1 MWHSPTQ
8 GLTKK
13 NISRKIFKQHTQ
25 AVLNPPK
32 TERSLAHVSPLSSKN
47 IPLIDHL
54 AKVDK
59 FAVEELLI
67 LKHEK

>member
-25 AVLNPPK
+25 VVLNPPK

-47 IPLIDHL
+47 IPLIDDL

-59 FAVEELLI
+59 FDVEELLI